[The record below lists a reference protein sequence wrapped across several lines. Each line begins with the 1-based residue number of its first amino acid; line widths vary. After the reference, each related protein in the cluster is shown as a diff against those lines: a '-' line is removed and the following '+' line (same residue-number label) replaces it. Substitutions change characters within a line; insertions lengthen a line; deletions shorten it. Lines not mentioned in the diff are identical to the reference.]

1 MPPVHFKPRE
11 RRMLQDEFDCHT
23 RSREPRRRD
32 FVGSSIGAGC
42 AAAALPGPYGGQ
54 HNSIA
59 AADGFS
65 KNAVA

>member
-32 FVGSSIGAGC
+32 FARMQP
-42 AAAALPGPYGGQ
+42 AAPPS
-54 HNSIA
+54 HP
-59 AADGFS
+59 
-65 KNAVA
+65 